1 MLITCNLKIESY
13 QFFKFFYPYK
23 SLFMILMYKYLCYNN
38 VNSVILTQF
47 SCDLLYVFI
56 LVQSFTLFVGKIAL
70 MANVLICYN

>member
-1 MLITCNLKIESY
+1 MYNICAITML
-13 QFFKFFYPYK
+13 
-23 SLFMILMYKYLCYNN
+23 
-38 VNSVILTQF
+38 NSVILTQF